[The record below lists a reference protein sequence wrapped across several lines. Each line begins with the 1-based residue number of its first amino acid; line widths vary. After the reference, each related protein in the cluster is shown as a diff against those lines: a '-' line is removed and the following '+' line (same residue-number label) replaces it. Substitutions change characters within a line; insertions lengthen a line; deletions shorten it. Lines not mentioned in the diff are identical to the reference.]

1 MTCTGAPMAEPSP
14 AAPLGLSEALQRML
28 NRHAAAT
35 GLPPI
40 ELPHRTQPAPRVLG
54 AELNPSAVLR

>member
-1 MTCTGAPMAEPSP
+1 MAEPSP

-40 ELPHRTQPAPRVLG
+40 ELPRTTQPAPRVLG
-54 AELNPSAVLR
+54 AELNPSAVLK

>member
-1 MTCTGAPMAEPSP
+1 MPEPSP
-14 AAPLGLSEALQRML
+14 ATPLGLSEALQRML
-28 NRHAAAT
+28 SRHAAAT

-40 ELPHRTQPAPRVLG
+40 ELPHRTQPASQVLG